1 METLLPNDNL
11 GFARQEPLKVIGKY
25 QEKHK
30 NGSLKPTSE
39 ILVTSGIRKLAT
51 VMELRCLFGR
61 RKREKK
67 NPVPPLYKFCMH
79 YMQVLTI

>member
-30 NGSLKPTSE
+30 NSSLKPTSE
-39 ILVTSGIRKLAT
+39 ILVTSGNESWL
-51 VMELRCLFGR
+51 LSW
-61 RKREKK
+61 
-67 NPVPPLYKFCMH
+67 N
-79 YMQVLTI
+79 